1 MRVQERSEVLDA
13 LETTP
18 PRWTGAVVV
27 LLVAGLAVRGAR
39 GADLPV
45 ACAWVAALAIFASVL
60 VLGGGKRVAD
70 LALALAPAVAAA
82 AAGVSAFGL
91 ASPLS
96 PFEAHEPGGRVML
109 ALRVFVYALAS
120 FRVPVRD
127 GRAMVATAIYAL
139 PAVPR
144 RARRSARLA
153 RSMRVAHGLVVALVV
168 GVAIV
173 VRRFAIPLAGERRT
187 PSTRRAVAALALVS
201 ALAFAASF
209 ARSPLPPARNAHQQV
224 DDWLARDNPF
234 RARAEALEWAKHE
247 DPPGEGHLALASID
261 WRLGHVEAARRVL
274 SKVLARPA
282 SEDVMRRAGELSRA
296 WGGGSP

>member
-1 MRVQERSEVLDA
+1 
-13 LETTP
+13 
-18 PRWTGAVVV
+18 
-27 LLVAGLAVRGAR
+27 
-39 GADLPV
+39 
-45 ACAWVAALAIFASVL
+45 
-60 VLGGGKRVAD
+60 
-70 LALALAPAVAAA
+70 
-82 AAGVSAFGL
+82 
-91 ASPLS
+91 
-96 PFEAHEPGGRVML
+96 ML

-127 GRAMVATAIYAL
+127 GRAMVATAILGAGFVASL
-139 PAVPR
+139 
-144 RARRSARLA
+144 
-153 RSMRVAHGLVVALVV
+153 VAHGLVVALVV

>member
-91 ASPLS
+91 ASTLS

-127 GRAMVATAIYAL
+127 GRAMVATAILGAGFVASL
-139 PAVPR
+139 
-144 RARRSARLA
+144 
-153 RSMRVAHGLVVALVV
+153 VAHGLVVALVV

-187 PSTRRAVAALALVS
+187 PSTRRAVTALALVS

>member
-91 ASPLS
+91 ASTLS

-127 GRAMVATAIYAL
+127 GRAMVATAILGAGFVASL
-139 PAVPR
+139 
-144 RARRSARLA
+144 
-153 RSMRVAHGLVVALVV
+153 VAHGLVVALVV

-173 VRRFAIPLAGERRT
+173 VRRFAIPLAGERRM

>member
-91 ASPLS
+91 ASTLS

-127 GRAMVATAIYAL
+127 GRAMVATAILGAGFVASL
-139 PAVPR
+139 
-144 RARRSARLA
+144 
-153 RSMRVAHGLVVALVV
+153 VAHGLVVALVV

>member
-127 GRAMVATAIYAL
+127 GRAMVATAILGAGFVASL
-139 PAVPR
+139 
-144 RARRSARLA
+144 
-153 RSMRVAHGLVVALVV
+153 VAHGLVVALVV